1 MCPTLSQLYFT
12 FFFLRKNKIFILK
25 IKDLSLSLAM
35 DERDNNIAH
44 THTYVYTVRRHGY
57 INQQQLVPLAS
68 ENTHTRTH

>member
-1 MCPTLSQLYFT
+1 MPHIISTLFHI
-12 FFFLRKNKIFILK
+12 FFLRKNKIFILK